1 MCPGPDTMSKAP
13 GVPSPNFSHTFATD
27 YLRDRLPSR
36 PICITTVAVMST
48 SRRRGAIIGRA
59 SFHAS
64 TPRTP
69 HPAVAERYGMRGP
82 VEPKLA
88 LAKADDRDL
97 VL

>member
-1 MCPGPDTMSKAP
+1 MPRAGYHEQGARRAIAELFP
-13 GVPSPNFSHTFATD
+13 